1 MSYLFAG
8 ACASP
13 HVVVSQCIIGLLL
26 DVARPCCCFHHFAL
40 KHILIFTTCYALGLK
55 DAARCSLQWSSLLNS
70 QRHKGAMGILPR
82 RNESIEETLQPSCWH
97 ESSSEMEVLAAYLPI
112 RFVLGVVALSHQILC
127 KLRRF
132 SLHNGASAVAILG
145 SRVFACSRVFE
156 GRRAFRKQHRRRL
169 SARTGCSACL
179 GFSRVLASSPTS
191 ILFALRLVGNG
202 LHGYHL
208 LVFPYFL
215 REGSTILLLCPSIIW
230 IIATIFRVVNVLIC
244 LCSVKLAFDGC
255 GCQFLRS
262 KCIFYGHSVSSFSWL
277 PEATVGG
284 LQGWLN

>member
-1 MSYLFAG
+1 
-8 ACASP
+8 
-13 HVVVSQCIIGLLL
+13 
-26 DVARPCCCFHHFAL
+26 
-40 KHILIFTTCYALGLK
+40 
-55 DAARCSLQWSSLLNS
+55 
-70 QRHKGAMGILPR
+70 
-82 RNESIEETLQPSCWH
+82 
-97 ESSSEMEVLAAYLPI
+97 MEVLAAYLPI
-112 RFVLGVVALSHQILC
+112 RFVLGVVALSHQILR
-127 KLRRF
+127 KLKRF

-145 SRVFACSRVFE
+145 SRVFE

-169 SARTGCSACL
+169 SACTGCSACL

-202 LHGYHL
+202 LHGCHL

-262 KCIFYGHSVSSFSWL
+262 KSMVIR
-277 PEATVGG
+277 
-284 LQGWLN
+284 